1 MKEIDD
7 SPLYS
12 FVLMISFSYCDNVFV
27 CLFFSLWI
35 CLFYF
40 FYLFLF
46 FICFLVTFSLSLQSI
61 FLCLPDEHRLLIA
74 LGLRTVQN
82 RDSLVK

>member
-1 MKEIDD
+1 MD
-7 SPLYS
+7 LL
-12 FVLMISFSYCDNVFV
+12 VL
-27 CLFFSLWI
+27 
-35 CLFYF
+35 F

-46 FICFLVTFSLSLQSI
+46 FICFFVTFSLSLQSI